1 MAGLRSPGGASR
13 GSWIPRLAG
22 IGVVVLLACAGT
34 AVYLAHARTARGSG
48 TRSHPSTTPSV
59 QARVLSTQPAGIA
72 DPGPPGRGGTAAAP
86 ELLLASGTGLRFSPA
101 SQTRPPPGF
110 PEWTVDQMQDGGYT
124 IIYISTGQCLA
135 APAGAADGVVLE
147 RCDLG
152 SRQRWLREYQA
163 RGAASRSYWL
173 MRNAA
178 TGGWPE
184 RAPAGADP
192 AMRQPSRLAAADH
205 LLDPSLTAAGRP
217 RRSPGRPARSP

>member
-1 MAGLRSPGGASR
+1 MRRAATPAEARAAGEAPRRAPGNAGRNWPELSAAPPRMRLSFRMAGLRSPGGASR

-124 IIYISTGQCLA
+124 II
-135 APAGAADGVVLE
+135 
-147 RCDLG
+147 
-152 SRQRWLREYQA
+152 
-163 RGAASRSYWL
+163 
-173 MRNAA
+173 
-178 TGGWPE
+178 
-184 RAPAGADP
+184 
-192 AMRQPSRLAAADH
+192 
-205 LLDPSLTAAGRP
+205 
-217 RRSPGRPARSP
+217 